1 MRESPSVCAVSESAA
16 PGGVRVKSVLD
27 FSLALFLLIPALPV
41 MAVAIALIRLTSS
54 GAAIYTQTR
63 LGRGRRPYK
72 IIKLRTMYHNCE
84 AKSGIQWSTKGD
96 TRITP
101 LGRILRATHID
112 ELPQLFNVLKGEMSL
127 VGPRPERPEIAARLA
142 EVIPGYYDRTAVKP
156 GVTGLAQILLPPDTD
171 LESVRRKLALDTVY
185 ARRQSLWL
193 DARLLFGTAFHV
205 ATVSPL
211 WIRAILALPAER
223 AILVRSQQAAGR
235 VLGPVVIPSALS
247 GPALTRNE
255 AVLTS

>member
-1 MRESPSVCAVSESAA
+1 
-16 PGGVRVKSVLD
+16 VKSVLD
-27 FSLALFLLIPALPV
+27 FGLALLLLIPALPV
-41 MAVAIALIRLTSS
+41 MAAAIVLIRLTSA

-63 LGRGRRPYK
+63 LGQGRRPYK

-142 EVIPGYYDRTAVKP
+142 EVIPGYYGRTAVKP

-171 LESVRRKLALDTVY
+171 LESVRRKLHLDRIYVGR
-185 ARRQSLWL
+185 ASLWL
-193 DARLLFGTAFHV
+193 DFRILCGTTLHV
-205 ATVSPL
+205 AAVPAA
-211 WIRAILALPAER
+211 WIRAVLALPVNR
-223 AILVRSQQAAGR
+223 PAA
-235 VLGPVVIPSALS
+235 A
-247 GPALTRNE
+247 ATETRNLP
-255 AVLTS
+255 AVAVRILPQEVAG

>member
-1 MRESPSVCAVSESAA
+1 MRESPSVCAVIEPTS
-16 PGGVRVKSVLD
+16 PGIFRVKAILD
-27 FSLALFLLIPALPV
+27 FGLALLLLIPALPV
-41 MAVAIALIRLTSS
+41 MAVAIVLIRLTSS

-63 LGRGRRPYK
+63 LGQGRRSYK

-84 AKSGIQWSTKGD
+84 AKSGITWSTKGD

-142 EVIPGYYDRTAVKP
+142 EVIPGYYERTAVKP
-156 GVTGLAQILLPPDTD
+156 GVTGLAQILLPPDSD
-171 LESVRRKLALDTVY
+171 LESVRRKLALDTAYV
-185 ARRQSLWL
+185 RRQTSWL

-205 ATVSPL
+205 ASLPPT
-211 WIRAILALPAER
+211 WIRALLALPVER
-223 AILVRSQQAAGR
+223 AILERSQHTASH
-235 VLGPVVIPSALS
+235 VLGPVTIPAALT